1 MRLRYGL
8 LVAIILVQNILAFD
22 KLYDSNREPF
32 RTLIKEADYLE
43 DFMQFEMVDAEE
55 QKLLDKNV
63 GTFLLVKIVASSLNY
78 TKSLQNSSSEEYQ
91 ELKDLIINGVSQ
103 FRENGI
109 SQIFHF
115 TEFFFRR
122 IIFYKTWIM
131 LNQYL

>member
-1 MRLRYGL
+1 M
-8 LVAIILVQNILAFD
+8 ILTQNTFAFD

-63 GTFLLVKIVASSLNY
+63 DTFLLVKIVATSLNY
-78 TKSLQNSSSEEYQ
+78 TKSLQNSSSEEFQ

-103 FRENGI
+103 FRENRC
-109 SQIFHF
+109 SQIFYF

-122 IIFYKTWIM
+122 IIFYKTSIM

>member
-1 MRLRYGL
+1 MKKVLKIGL
-8 LVAIILVQNILAFD
+8 VVAIIIIQNTFAFD

-63 GTFLLVKIVASSLNY
+63 DTFLLVKIVATSLNY
-78 TKSLQNSSSEEYQ
+78 TKSLQNSSSEEFQ

-103 FRENGI
+103 VRENRI

-115 TEFFFRR
+115 TEFFSDE
-122 IIFYKTWIM
+122 
-131 LNQYL
+131 